1 MIFRLSY
8 VSAVTAEAASRLPSA
23 MEDILVA
30 SVANNLR
37 DGITGILVCDG
48 EAFAQILEGPREAVE
63 ACFLRIC
70 LDRRNAEPALR
81 EASWGRHRAFP
92 RWSMCGLTLSGVD
105 DAVLSPPDIGFD
117 LTRLSTGALW
127 QHLESLALRHGDAL
141 DREHD
146 RITGLAL

>member
-1 MIFRLSY
+1 
-8 VSAVTAEAASRLPSA
+8 